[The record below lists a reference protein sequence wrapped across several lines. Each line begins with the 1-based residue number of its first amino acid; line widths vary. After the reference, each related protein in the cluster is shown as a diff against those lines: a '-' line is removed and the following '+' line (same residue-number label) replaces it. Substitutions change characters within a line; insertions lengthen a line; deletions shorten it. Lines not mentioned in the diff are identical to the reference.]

1 MATPKKPSQW
11 DVKVFEKM
19 APPIR
24 LRIERKNP
32 RTGQMEPIPLPQ
44 DVWSK
49 EDAERIE
56 QIILNDVAGGGSYK
70 GQMID
75 SNGTSME
82 WTFAFPTDYFPPL
95 IPPGSAAA
103 LGQSQA
109 AQPTPPAVAGT
120 PAAIPAWQRGAY
132 GTPVSPPGQAFVPPY
147 SGAPMTQQ
155 QPPFGYAPNWW
166 PPQPT
171 YTAPPAS
178 TSRKDD
184 TQTEHLRQQ
193 LDALRQA
200 NADERHAREREA
212 ADARHREQVAAMQS
226 KFADEMRQ
234 MREMM
239 AESKRTRPEDDPAI
253 LAMKQ
258 QNELLQKQMEDQR
271 RQLEQQQAEARH
283 RDEMRMLQEN
293 NQRQI
298 DALKDLISKA
308 TENRTDPQMTML
320 IEMQRQQSEAQREQ
334 SRIQAEIQREATRNA
349 AESPRQMVDM
359 MERLRSAGGLE
370 QTLSAINASYT
381 GLMDQQRGVLEMV
394 MNMGPDPKMALAE
407 GALAGVKEVAE
418 RFVVSKRDETIA
430 RERTEQL
437 KAQERAY
444 TAQAYAAQAAAQDP
458 YRYEDGSIKGEPPQR
473 EQLAGQQEEVEEHE
487 EPVVT
492 KKNGKP
498 SEQEFFGPLMEHV
511 TMLRDAAAKGEV
523 DPDTLATFVIQA
535 AMAVEQ
541 SGEVVPVYVL
551 YHEERYAEL
560 VDVLL
565 PGIPSEFAGEC
576 VTALAAKIAELGIGQ
591 QGALIDDEPDD
602 NRAQA

>member
-1 MATPKKPSQW
+1 MATAKKPSQW
-11 DVKVFEKM
+11 DVAVFEKM
-19 APPIR
+19 SAPIR

-103 LGQSQA
+103 LGQSA
-109 AQPTPPAVAGT
+109 PAPAVAGT
-120 PAAIPAWQRGAY
+120 PAAIPSWQRGAF
-132 GTPVSPPGQAFVPPY
+132 GMPVSPPGQPFVPSY
-147 SGAPMTQQ
+147 TGAPQMQ
-155 QPPFGYAPNWW
+155 QPPFGFYNPYPYQ
-166 PPQPT
+166 PPPPT
-171 YTAPPAS
+171 TS
-178 TSRKDD
+178 TPLRRDD
-184 TQTEHLRQQ
+184 ERTEQLRQQ
-193 LDALRQA
+193 LDAMRQSA
-200 NADERHAREREA
+200 AEERHAREREA
-212 ADARHREQVAAMQS
+212 AEARHREQVAAMQG

-239 AESKRTRPEDDPAI
+239 AEHKRTRPEDDPAI

-258 QNELLQKQMEDQR
+258 QNELLQRQMDEQR

-283 RDEMRMLQEN
+283 REAEARHREEMRQLQDN
-293 NQRQI
+293 SQRQI
-298 DALKDLISKA
+298 DALKELIAKA
-308 TENRTDPQMTML
+308 SENRQDPQLLML
-320 IEMQRQQSEAQREQ
+320 IEMQRQQSEAAREQ
-334 SRIQAEIQREATRNA
+334 ARIQSEIQREATRAA

-370 QTLSAINASYT
+370 QTLSAINTSYT
-381 GLMDQQRGVLEMV
+381 GLMDQQRSVLEMV

-418 RFVVSKRDETIA
+418 RFVVGKRDEAIA
-430 RERTEQL
+430 RERTEQM
-437 KAQERAY
+437 KAQERA
-444 TAQAYAAQAAAQDP
+444 TQAQAQAMAAQAYASAP
-458 YRYEDGSIKGEPPQR
+458 YRYEDGSIKGQPPQR
-473 EQLAGQQEEVEEHE
+473 EQLAGQQEEAPEVK
-487 EPVVT
+487 P
-492 KKNGKP
+492 KNGKP

-511 TMLRDAAAKGEV
+511 TMLRDAARKDEV

-560 VDVLL
+560 VDLLL
-565 PGIPSEFAGEC
+565 PGASSEFIGAC
-576 VTALAAKIAELGIGQ
+576 VRALEEKINALGVGQ
-591 QGALIDDEPDD
+591 QSALIDDEPDD
-602 NRAQA
+602 PRAQA